1 MLTSKEMIREACM
14 AGLRN
19 ALADDDSFSVQ
30 TRTRA
35 LYIGDMPEAQ
45 TDEPAFYQSL
55 FFGDAGAVSLADMVN
70 LVLRYDPR
78 MDLYMLEIVSDADAA
93 SDELIAYAR
102 ELGLEN
108 SSEALAMDEHRAR
121 LLGHRM
127 IAETR
132 RTYVALAHEFA

>member
-1 MLTSKEMIREACM
+1 MLTSREMIQAARI

-19 ALADDDSFSVQ
+19 ALVDDHSFSAQ

-35 LYIGDMPEAQ
+35 LYIGEMPDPQ
-45 TDEPAFYQSL
+45 TEEMVLSLSL
-55 FFGDAGAVSLADMVN
+55 FFGDAGATPIDAMVN

-78 MDLYMLEIVSDADAA
+78 MDLHMLEIQPEDGDA
-93 SDELIAYAR
+93 SEELLAYAR
-102 ELGLEN
+102 ELGLAN
-108 SSEALAMDEHRAR
+108 PSEALAMDEHRAR